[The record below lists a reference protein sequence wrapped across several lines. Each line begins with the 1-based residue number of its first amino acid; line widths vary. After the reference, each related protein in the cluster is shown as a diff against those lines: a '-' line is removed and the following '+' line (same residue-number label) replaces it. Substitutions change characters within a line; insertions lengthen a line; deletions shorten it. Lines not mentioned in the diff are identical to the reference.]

1 MADTTYWYTYYNT
14 PQDDQ
19 ILEFILRQYEI
30 LWGRYKEGRRMLQQ
44 QQSASNDHEKHKQ
57 LVEVSFDDLSQ
68 RPVETVNDIYE
79 QLGWA
84 KSSSMQNRLQ
94 EIVQNDVMKY
104 KKNSHMELDPMM
116 KSTIQKRWGESF
128 DLLGY
133 EK

>member
-1 MADTTYWYTYYNT
+1 MADTTYWYTYCNT
-14 PQDDQ
+14 PRDDQ

-30 LWGRYKEGRRMLQQ
+30 LWGRYEEGRQML
-44 QQSASNDHEKHKQ
+44 QQSASIDLKKHKQ

-79 QLGWA
+79 QLGWV

-104 KKNSHMELDPMM
+104 KKNSHMELDSMM
-116 KSTIQKRWGESF
+116 KSTIQKRWGQSF
-128 DLLGY
+128 DRLGY
-133 EK
+133 KK